1 MPAPDASKPIP
12 EDCRRDIFR
21 ALVETQDTQVPAPDS
36 RREVALRF
44 GITTERVRQIQREGL
59 DKKWPPL

>member
-1 MPAPDASKPIP
+1 MPAPDPRKPIP
-12 EDCRRDIFR
+12 ENCRRDIFR
-21 ALVETQDTQVPAPDS
+21 ALVETEDAHVPSPDS

-44 GITTERVRQIQREGL
+44 GITAERVREIQREGL